1 IEKTIFNIVLDFKTN
16 EGKKSPH
23 INVKVNR
30 NFTKKEKIVFDKIN
44 HKKIIFKKNKINFEK
59 MFLEILELLKN
70 ELFSIDFKYQILQLN
85 NNNKLYK
92 KINDLL
98 K

>member
-1 IEKTIFNIVLDFKTN
+1 
-16 EGKKSPH
+16 
-23 INVKVNR
+23 
-30 NFTKKEKIVFDKIN
+30 
-44 HKKIIFKKNKINFEK
+44 